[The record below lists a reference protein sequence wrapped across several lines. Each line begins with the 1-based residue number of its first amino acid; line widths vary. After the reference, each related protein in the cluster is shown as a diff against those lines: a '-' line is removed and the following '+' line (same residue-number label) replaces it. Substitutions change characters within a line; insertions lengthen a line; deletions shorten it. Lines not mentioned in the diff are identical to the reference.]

1 MLAQTAFSSQASGTI
16 YDQFLQWISHGAP
29 PGN

>member
-1 MLAQTAFSSQASGTI
+1 MAAQAAFSSQLPGTI